1 MSAQARRQG
10 RHTHH
15 RTAAGKR
22 IFVAMLCRSK
32 HFIVNGRERRVR
44 KAPAQA
50 AVGFDGCFVGRHREQ
65 DRHRD
70 RTAAGFFNKTDLMRH
85 GEKRFEGFVTKIDDL
100 RSVLVRNQAIEQ
112 RHLAIDVANGRRRG
126 LSRQKVS
133 ERFFAGIE
141 IERLDGMTLLSVKI
155 GEQPSQQ
162 CLANAGRGEATM
174 VMELRN
180 DIT

>member
-1 MSAQARRQG
+1 MSAQARCQG

-22 IFVAMLCRSK
+22 IFVAMLCRSE
-32 HFIVNGRERRVR
+32 HLIVNGRERRVR
-44 KAPAQA
+44 KAPAQTS
-50 AVGFDGCFVGRHREQ
+50 VGFDGCFVGCHCKQ

-70 RTAAGFFNKTDLMRH
+70 GTAPGFFNETDLMRH
-85 GEKRFEGFVTKIDDL
+85 GEKRFEGLVAKIDDL

-133 ERFFAGIE
+133 EGFFAGIE

-162 CLANAGRGEATM
+162 SCRLGGGVKR
-174 VMELRN
+174 
-180 DIT
+180 